1 MNICWAGGQKTAD
14 TTIIM
19 RGRAM
24 TTAQIL
30 SRAKQEKRTVLT
42 EIEAKQILSEAG
54 IPCTQTVLA
63 TSKEKAVSISEELGY
78 PVVLKVSS
86 VDISHKSDA
95 GGVKINLKSA
105 KEVEE
110 AYESIMKSCRAYDP
124 KAAIE
129 GVSVQPMA
137 RPGTEIIMGMIKD
150 KSFGPVVMFGLGGI
164 FVEVLKDVAF
174 RIVPIEKLDAVQM
187 MEEIQ
192 GKKLLGGYR
201 GKEAADKET
210 LQNMLVKLSD
220 FVNATPG
227 IEEIDMNPVF
237 AYSDGAAVVDA
248 RIILSP
254 RE

>member
-1 MNICWAGGQKTAD
+1 
-14 TTIIM
+14 
-19 RGRAM
+19 M

-30 SRAKQEKRTVLT
+30 EKARREKRQVLT
-42 EIEAKQILSEAG
+42 EIEAKEILGEAG
-54 IPCTQTVLA
+54 IPCTRTVLA
-63 TSKEKAVSISEELGY
+63 PTREKAVAIAEELGY

-95 GGVKINLKSA
+95 GGVKVNLKNSG
-105 KEVEE
+105 EVEE
-110 AYESIMKSCRAYDP
+110 AFEAIMKSCRAYDP
-124 KAAIE
+124 KAEIE

-164 FVEVLKDVAF
+164 FVEVLKDVSF
-174 RIVPIEKLDAVQM
+174 RIVPIDRDDAAQM

-201 GKEAADKET
+201 GKEPADKET
-210 LQNMLVKLSD
+210 LQKMLVKLSE
-220 FVNATPG
+220 FVDATPG

-237 AYSDGAAVVDA
+237 AYSEGAAVVDA
-248 RIILSP
+248 RIILSS
-254 RE
+254 EE